1 VPLGEAGFYEIRAT
15 GSPGE
20 SDVVAVN
27 GSIAESDL
35 SPLDPVVLTANV
47 VPATGPA
54 GVTAGRVVT
63 VEESERRQ
71 SLWWYLLAVGLLL
84 LVVEV
89 AVASRLPRI
98 A

>member
-1 VPLGEAGFYEIRAT
+1 MG
-15 GSPGE
+15 
-20 SDVVAVN
+20 DVVAVN

-35 SPLDPVVLTANV
+35 SPLDPAVLTANV
-47 VPATGPA
+47 VPATASGGA
-54 GVTAGRVVT
+54 AAGRVLT
-63 VEESERRQ
+63 VEEGEHRQ

-84 LVVEV
+84 LVIEA